1 MRLALIPLVAAAPLA
16 FVAAPAVAQDS
27 SSLQPVSSEAIMAGK
42 YARAEHD
49 LLAELRIHPDRPEL
63 LLNLAAV
70 YSQTNRPD
78 EARTLYQRVLSQ
90 DDVLMD
96 LAVNKTAGS
105 HAIAQTGLDRLN
117 VRMTAR

>member
-1 MRLALIPLVAAAPLA
+1 MRLALIHLVAAAPLA

-27 SSLQPVSSEAIMAGK
+27 MMQPVSSEAIMAGK
-42 YARAEHD
+42 YAKAEHD
-49 LLAELRIHPDRPEL
+49 LLAELRIHPGRPEL

-78 EARTLYQRVLSQ
+78 EARALYQRVLSQ

-96 LAVNKTAGS
+96 LAVNKTVGS
-105 HAIAQTGLDRLN
+105 HAIARTGLDRLN
-117 VRMTAR
+117 TRMTAR